1 MLLHYVININGIKPK
16 PHLPLKF
23 LRGFRSM
30 AFKKN
35 CSKLD
40 LFIILAIDSVLTIFS
55 IRDVYRQNAR
65 PF

>member
-1 MLLHYVININGIKPK
+1 
-16 PHLPLKF
+16 
-23 LRGFRSM
+23 M